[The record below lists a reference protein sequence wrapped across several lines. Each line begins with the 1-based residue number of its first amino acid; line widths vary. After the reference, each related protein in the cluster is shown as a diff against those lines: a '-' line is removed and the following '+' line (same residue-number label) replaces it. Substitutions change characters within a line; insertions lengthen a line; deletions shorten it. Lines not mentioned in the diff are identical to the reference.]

1 LHFRQKRVFP
11 SVAGCFFSKKNVFSS
26 ISFSKKN
33 ETARC
38 KTCKAISNRRFY
50 VHSYQNRHA
59 CFRCKQNVGASAQ
72 DFKAIAVVLLK
83 RKNPPLPEGRGG

>member
-11 SVAGCFFSKKNVFSS
+11 SVAGCFFKKERFFFDLIFKKMKPRAAKLAKRSPIVVFTS
-26 ISFSKKN
+26 IFIKN
-33 ETARC
+33 YHAR
-38 KTCKAISNRRFY
+38 
-50 VHSYQNRHA
+50 
-59 CFRCKQNVGASAQ
+59 FRCKQNVGASAQ